1 MTTSF
6 WQTLDALG
14 SAGGAACDWRRL
26 LGGDWPACAGL
37 LRSAGSSAD
46 CVIDPDRPGRHLTV
60 EADGE
65 AGFIGFANEPP
76 LRPPVPLA
84 AGDVESLVPDWEAIG
99 DALGRSLGITP
110 GRWENDGLSRQ
121 IGIAQVGNRPPMPVV
136 LHLPG
141 GWFGDEACLLREL
154 ARRNGAIVLG
164 RPPAG

>member
-84 AGDVESLVPDWEAIG
+84 AGDVEFR
-99 DALGRSLGITP
+99 DAHVGGVL
-110 GRWENDGLSRQ
+110 LST
-121 IGIAQVGNRPPMPVV
+121 
-136 LHLPG
+136 
-141 GWFGDEACLLREL
+141 L
-154 ARRNGAIVLG
+154 ARGGAGAVGGGARRGEIG
-164 RPPAG
+164 RGAAESSSQRGAWL